1 MTLIQ
6 QLVAQ
11 TTGPA
16 LNPDATG
23 LPGSAVLQSLING
36 IGWWA
41 LGAAL
46 LGIVIGAVAWG
57 LGQHSQNY
65 HQAYA
70 GRKGVLVSAAAALL
84 IGGASPVIN
93 FFSALGGKIK

>member
-11 TTGPA
+11 TGPQ
-16 LNPDATG
+16 LDPTATG
-23 LPGSAVLQSLING
+23 LPGSAVLQGLING
-36 IGWWA
+36 IGWYA
-41 LGAAL
+41 MGAAVI
-46 LGIVIGAVAWG
+46 GIVVGAVAWG

-70 GRKGVLVSAAAALL
+70 GRKGVLISAAAALL
-84 IGGASPVIN
+84 IGGASPIIN
-93 FFSALGGKIK
+93 FFQTLGKTIK